1 MELAQ
6 EEFLA
11 FTRQYRGVIVSAIR
25 RVCGAASPTVLP
37 DVEQEVY
44 LALWQRWNDGQRI
57 DYPVSYL
64 YKVAVRTARAIMRT
78 YSAPDIE
85 VSITQTCPPAAQSLA
100 SEALSS
106 IERAC
111 LLAQLLDQLPL
122 EQARAVRAYLAG
134 FSHTE
139 TATLYGWSAAVARH
153 RIYRGIQALKTLMMQ
168 ESV

>member
-11 FTRQYRGVIVSAIR
+11 FTRQYRGVIISAIR
-25 RVCGAASPTVLP
+25 RVCGDAAPTVLP

-64 YKVAVRTARAIMRT
+64 YKVAVRTARMVIRT
-78 YSAPDIE
+78 DKAPDTE
-85 VSITQTCPPAAQSLA
+85 VSAARTHLPQAQPLA
-100 SEALSS
+100 VEDLSS
-106 IERAC
+106 AERAC
-111 LLAQLLDQLPL
+111 VLTELLAQLPT
-122 EQARAVRAYLAG
+122 EQERALRTYLAG

-139 TATLYGWSAAVARH
+139 TAALYGWSEAVARH
-153 RIYRGIQALKTLMMQ
+153 RVYRGIQALKALTMQ
-168 ESV
+168 ELQ